1 MASHSN
7 ASNRMLF
14 AVSWINPGVNDLAT
28 NRQPERPA
36 VVTHVLG
43 TFRYLCLRAGHI
55 DFIGERGG
63 TRTLDPMIKSHV
75 LYRLSYALTSRLNM
89 PIRIDGFHPRRKR
102 RRGFSGP
109 MLRRRC
115 VGGAPAAV
123 NSASRLINA
132 TRRPGFQRLH
142 RPLGLFLRVLDARCG
157 VRQAFRWHGEK
168 GPPFGDGPV

>member
-14 AVSWINPGVNDLAT
+14 AFSWINPGVNDLAT

-89 PIRIDGFHPRRKR
+89 PTRMDGFHPATEM
-102 RRGFSGP
+102 RRGFSGL
-109 MLRRRC
+109 MLRTALCRGC
-115 VGGAPAAV
+115 
-123 NSASRLINA
+123 
-132 TRRPGFQRLH
+132 TRAGQ
-142 RPLGLFLRVLDARCG
+142 
-157 VRQAFRWHGEK
+157 
-168 GPPFGDGPV
+168 